1 MDAISLRR
9 KPQSESTYRCT
20 PSSEPGGKKAERE
33 REKKKATR
41 QRSRAIPANQRASDR
56 QNALGKKQLH
66 LHHDDVYEGF
76 PRKGQTQ
83 AVTIDTEDAYQGP
96 VQAANGHA
104 LAVMKS
110 P

>member
-1 MDAISLRR
+1 MPYPYDANHNR
-9 KPQSESTYRCT
+9 KAHIVAPL
-20 PSSEPGGKKAERE
+20 PPNPGGKRQRE

-66 LHHDDVYEGF
+66 LHEDDVYEGF